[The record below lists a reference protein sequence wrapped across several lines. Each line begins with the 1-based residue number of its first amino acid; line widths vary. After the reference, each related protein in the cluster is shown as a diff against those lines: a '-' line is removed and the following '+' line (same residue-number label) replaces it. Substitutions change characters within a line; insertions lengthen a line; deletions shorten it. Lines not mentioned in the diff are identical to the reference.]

1 MPASYF
7 TNVNQMILEFIER
20 VKRPRII
27 NLILKEKKKLE
38 LILLDFNTH

>member
-7 TNVNQMILEFIER
+7 THVNQMILEFIER

-27 NLILKEKKKLE
+27 NIILKEKKKLE
-38 LILLDFNTH
+38 LILLDFKTH